1 MARDTPTSHLGLLA
15 YPSSFLGV
23 CGASRA
29 RNMLTS
35 CHGDLDLYPP
45 RRNSIRTLTLPTFL
59 LTPQTG
65 ASWIFFFFTIC
76 FVSKK
81 IRTVALI
88 HWLHHPYHRQSTT
101 LHSRNDLPRLHPCR
115 RRRRRLHH
123 ILHRQ
128 AVGGYLRKDT
138 TFDGEL
144 MYESTPKP
152 FPL

>member
-1 MARDTPTSHLGLLA
+1 MRMARDTPTSHLGLLA

-65 ASWIFFFFTIC
+65 ASWIFFFFTIILGVKKLELLLSFIGC
-76 FVSKK
+76 IIHTIDNPQHSIVAMISRVFVL
-81 IRTVALI
+81 VAAAALG
-88 HWLHHPYHRQSTT
+88 STT
-101 LHSRNDLPRLHPCR
+101 SFT
-115 RRRRRLHH
+115 
-123 ILHRQ
+123 
-128 AVGGYLRKDT
+128 V
-138 TFDGEL
+138 
-144 MYESTPKP
+144 KP
-152 FPL
+152 SGVTCARTQLSMVS